1 MALNRPS
8 HSRGFRWLVRAM
20 AVMLGLAWLAAWY
33 ASSACAAPPVY
44 RYAAGATLA
53 FISIMGLRRIA
64 PYVGNPWQ
72 PFKVAALRAA
82 YVLAGLLFVKCIFTL
97 GLAPLTAFETCRHAR
112 FSVAGALASLQPLQL
127 EIGER
132 AQKSGTLLG
141 TGQQL
146 ALPTIKHL
154 VGGNVSPD
162 GKIFVTLA
170 HPEATLVLTPVLRAG
185 VLSWTCHGA
194 PLAYM
199 PLPCRGA
206 P

>member
-1 MALNRPS
+1 
-8 HSRGFRWLVRAM
+8 
-20 AVMLGLAWLAAWY
+20 MLGFAWLAAWY
-33 ASSACAAPPVY
+33 ASSACAAPPLY

-53 FISIMGLRRIA
+53 FVAIMGLRRIA
-64 PYVGNPWQ
+64 PYVGNPRQ
-72 PFKVAALRAA
+72 PFKLAVVWTA

-97 GLAPLTAFETCRHAR
+97 GLAPLAAFETCRNAR
-112 FSVAGALASLQPLQL
+112 FSVAGALASLAPLKL
-127 EIGER
+127 EIEER

-146 ALPTIKHL
+146 ALPTIKQL

-162 GKIFVTLA
+162 GKISVSLA
-170 HPEATLVLTPVLRAG
+170 NPEATLVLTPDLRAG

>member
-8 HSRGFRWLVRAM
+8 HSRGFRWLLRAM

-33 ASSACAAPPVY
+33 ASSACAAPPLY

-53 FISIMGLRRIA
+53 FISIIGLRQIA
-64 PYVGNPWQ
+64 PYVGDPRQ
-72 PFKVAALRAA
+72 PFKLAVLWAA
-82 YVLAGLLFVKCIFTL
+82 YVLAGLLFVKWLFTL
-97 GLAPLTAFETCRHAR
+97 SLAPLTAFDACKNAR
-112 FSVAGALASLQPLQL
+112 FSVAEALASLQPLQL
-127 EIGER
+127 EIEER
-132 AQKSGTLLG
+132 VQKSGSLLG
-141 TGQQL
+141 AGQQL

-162 GKIFVTLA
+162 GKISVSLA
-170 HPEATLVLTPVLRAG
+170 NPEATLVLTPDLRAG

-199 PLPCRGA
+199 PLPCRGV